1 MTNVL
6 LLATAWGPRHGGIN
20 AFNRDFAIGLK
31 DVLANNGIVYCAV
44 LRPTREDRE
53 AASHCGVTL
62 IDVDRD
68 PSSDRYDPAWAF
80 EIRDHLRE
88 KHGDPP
94 IDWWIGHDLI
104 SIEAALR
111 GREATNYGGV
121 AAIKHT
127 SHFDFKSRQYGKG
140 SRAVGPYDEQVT
152 LFNKADRHFGV
163 GPLLTAKMQ
172 DQLNADSA
180 VMLVPGFPEGFEG
193 RPPGDDLK
201 LTTFGRMDRLSDRIK
216 QGSLAVA
223 GLARACC
230 EARQVAEKHGP
241 RSILAANPAIQVIGI
256 TEGASEEED
265 ALRRLAEERCPGLN
279 VIPMPFDEDRQL
291 VLNRVRRSNI
301 ALMLS
306 THEGFGL
313 TGWEAVA
320 AGTPLIV
327 GEDSGLFRLIS
338 APGGEEDKG
347 RVVAIRVEG
356 TIRADADPPFTMADE
371 ERAAQAIAKV
381 ANDLAAWRV
390 KADAL
395 RTSLIQRYG
404 CTWQDTAKTFLD
416 ALGEPPGSRA
426 GGEPDNRPPPDAPPA
441 LIRMPEVP
449 AFDPATS
456 SPRLLLLPESGV
468 VPFHAS
474 REALVH
480 EVIAWADE
488 GNLPVGLR
496 LDVGAGGAGKT
507 RLMLEV
513 CRRLNQRSNWFAG
526 LLHTDEPLDRACQ
539 KLLAEGRNAFVVVDY
554 AETRPKDV
562 VTLVSTARQSVT
574 AGQTVRFALL
584 ARAAGDWWR
593 RLDRHAGGD
602 PGLVVVLTESKTKRG
617 AYRLD
622 GAKLEPDERREL
634 YATAAGV
641 FAEALKLSAPAETPE
656 LTEDYFGEPLYVLTA
671 ALAAVEGDG
680 AADGRGLQQFLLRRE
695 RDYWRRLLLDRD
707 LGDKAVDLV
716 ELALAHVTLVGGT
729 DSAEKTRELLAR
741 TPRVRT
747 LDEGKRDWII
757 DVLRELYPRGG
768 GVEALGPDLLG
779 ERLVAEALALDD
791 GLLDAA
797 LGPNAPDADVA
808 PALTVLERL
817 AAQDAEAA
825 GWLDRAV
832 RLAGPKRGKQVV
844 AVVEQGQA
852 QLTRRLEIKLSGS
865 DLGKE
870 GQDLLRALRN
880 AADVNSVD
888 VRPLTALA
896 LATQLR
902 RDARHPSVR
911 WKASEA
917 RKRIKM
923 LLQLARL
930 RTDLR
935 VFDGAAEAAEEAR
948 DLARRA
954 LSRSKLDLR
963 LAVEAETVSAIASH
977 KIGRF
982 TAALEEAQRAGRLA
996 RDAVFDATPVELA
1009 RTLGNSSVAL
1019 GNLGR
1024 HDEALKA
1031 AKESLD
1037 LLSGLRARQ
1046 PDAYAADLAT
1056 SLGNLANQLHAVGE
1070 YNEALKAAKEGLAFD
1085 RELHAQQPDAY
1096 ASDLA
1101 HSLSNLANFL
1111 SDVGHYDEALEAATE
1126 GLALDREMHARQPDA
1141 YAADLATSLSNLAN
1155 HLNAV
1160 GEYDEALKAAKEG
1173 LALERALHAR
1183 QPEAYAADL
1192 ATSLGN
1198 LGNHLSAV
1206 GHYDE
1211 ALKAAKEG
1219 LALRRD
1225 LHARQ
1230 PDANAADLAR
1240 ALNNLGTQFDDVG
1253 RYDEALE
1260 AAGDGLALRRELHAR
1275 LPNVYA
1281 ADLARSLGN
1290 LANYLNSVGRYDEAL
1305 KAGNEALHRLDGRL
1319 GPKDGDLRAYA
1330 KLVRCNARIGLGEPA
1345 EGLVEAQE
1353 AVAAFA
1359 ASRSRNSDRV
1369 MARVRAR
1376 VAAARAAAAALSP
1389 NDAFPIVAEA
1399 WADVLARFRE
1409 RPVVFSRE
1417 LARLL
1422 PLVHALNG
1430 GTPCLEVPDGLDA
1443 ALAAAEESRAVMV
1456 ARSEES

>member
-20 AFNRDFAIGLK
+20 AFNHDFAIGLK
-31 DVLANNGIVYCAV
+31 DVLATKGTVYCAV

-62 IDVDRD
+62 INVDRD
-68 PSSDRYDPAWAF
+68 PGSSRYDPAWGL
-80 EIRDHLRE
+80 EILNQLRRD
-88 KHGDPP
+88 HGDPL
-94 IDWWIGHDLI
+94 IDWWVGHDLI
-104 SIEAALR
+104 SMAAALS
-111 GREATNYGGV
+111 GREAANYGGI

-127 SHFDFKSRQYGKG
+127 SHFDFKSGQYGSG
-140 SRAVGPYDEQVT
+140 SRAIIPHDQQID
-152 LFNKADRHFGV
+152 LFNKADKHFGV
-163 GPLLTAKMQ
+163 GPLLTEKMG
-172 DQLNADSA
+172 DQLNEHNAT
-180 VMLVPGFPEGFEG
+180 MLVPGFPGEFQG
-193 RPPGDDLK
+193 RPPKTDLV

-223 GLARACC
+223 ALARACC
-230 EARQVAEKHGP
+230 DAREVAEKQGQ
-241 RSILAANPAIQVIGI
+241 RSRLTGNPAIQVIGI
-256 TEGASEEED
+256 TEGDSEEEK
-265 ALRRLAEERCPGLN
+265 ALRRLAAKRCPGLN
-279 VIPMPFDEDRQL
+279 VIPMPFDEDRQA

-327 GEDSGLFRLIS
+327 GEDSGLFQLIS
-338 APGGEEDKG
+338 APGGEEDKD
-347 RVVAIRVEG
+347 RVVAIRIEG
-356 TIRADADPPFTMADE
+356 TIHADADPPFTKRDE
-371 ERAAQAIAKV
+371 ERASQAIAQV
-381 ANDLAAWRV
+381 ANDLASWQV
-390 KADAL
+390 KASAL
-395 RTSLIQRYG
+395 RASLVQRFG
-404 CTWQDTAKTFLD
+404 CTWQDTARTFLD
-416 ALGEPPGSRA
+416 ALGSPPGCRA
-426 GGEPDNRPPPDAPPA
+426 GGESSNASHPDAPPA
-441 LIRMPEVP
+441 LIRMPELP
-449 AFDPATS
+449 AFDSATS

-468 VPFHAS
+468 VPFHVA
-474 REALVH
+474 REALVG
-480 EVIAWADE
+480 EIIAWADE

-507 RLMLEV
+507 RLMLEA
-513 CRRLNQRSNWFAG
+513 CRHLNQRSNWFAG
-526 LLHTDEPLDRACQ
+526 FLRTDERLDLACQ
-539 KLLAEGRNAFVVVDY
+539 KLLAAGRNAFVVVDY

-562 VTLVSTARQSVT
+562 VTLVSTARHSAA

-602 PGLVVVLTESKTKRG
+602 PGLVAVLTESKTKRG
-617 AYRLD
+617 PYRLD

-634 YATAAGV
+634 YATAVGV
-641 FAEALKLSAPAETPE
+641 FAEALKRSPPAETPE
-656 LTEDYFGEPLYVLTA
+656 LIEDYFGEPLYVLTA

-741 TPRVRT
+741 TPRVRA
-747 LDEGKRDWII
+747 LDEGERDRII
-757 DVLRELYPRGG
+757 DVLRELYPRAG

-797 LGPNAPDADVA
+797 LGPNAPDTDVA
-808 PALTVLERL
+808 PVLTVLERL

-825 GWLDRAV
+825 SWLDRAV
-832 RLAGPKRGKQVV
+832 RLAGPKRSKQVV
-844 AVVEQGQA
+844 AVAEQGQA
-852 QLTRRLEIKLSGS
+852 QLTRRLEIKLTTN

-870 GQDLLRALRN
+870 GKDLLRALRN
-880 AADVNSVD
+880 AADDRSVD
-888 VRPLTALA
+888 VRPLMALA

-902 RDARHPSVR
+902 RDARHPSVK

-930 RTDLR
+930 RTDLC

-954 LSRSKLDLR
+954 LGRSKLDLR
-963 LAVEAETVSAIASH
+963 LAVDAETVSTVASG

-982 TAALEEAQRAGRLA
+982 TVALEGAQRASRLA

-1009 RTLGNSSVAL
+1009 GTLINSSVAL
-1019 GNLGR
+1019 GDLGR
-1024 HDEALKA
+1024 HEEALKA
-1031 AKESLD
+1031 AKESLA
-1037 LLSGLRARQ
+1037 LVRGLHARR
-1046 PDAYAADLAT
+1046 PDAHAAHLAR
-1056 SLGNLANQLHAVGE
+1056 SLINLAN
-1070 YNEALKAAKEGLAFD
+1070 
-1085 RELHAQQPDAY
+1085 R
-1096 ASDLA
+1096 
-1101 HSLSNLANFL
+1101 L
-1111 SDVGHYDEALEAATE
+1111 SD
-1126 GLALDREMHARQPDA
+1126 
-1141 YAADLATSLSNLAN
+1141 
-1155 HLNAV
+1155 
-1160 GEYDEALKAAKEG
+1160 
-1173 LALERALHAR
+1173 
-1183 QPEAYAADL
+1183 
-1192 ATSLGN
+1192 
-1198 LGNHLSAV
+1198 V

-1219 LALRRD
+1219 LALERE

-1230 PDANAADLAR
+1230 PDAYAADFATS
-1240 ALNNLGTQFDDVG
+1240 LNNLANHLSDVG
-1253 RYDEALE
+1253 EYNEALK
-1260 AAGDGLALRRELHAR
+1260 AAKEGLALRRELHAR
-1275 LPNVYA
+1275 QPDAYA
-1281 ADLARSLGN
+1281 ADLARSLNN
-1290 LANYLNSVGRYDEAL
+1290 LANHLSDVGEYNEALEAATEGLALWRELHARQPDAYAANLARALGNVANHLDAVGHYDEAL
-1305 KAGNEALHRLDGRL
+1305 KASEEALDRLDGQL
-1319 GPKDGDLRAYA
+1319 GPEVGDTRAYV

-1353 AVAAFA
+1353 AAAAFA
-1359 ASRSRNSDRV
+1359 ASRSRNSDRI

-1376 VAAARAAAAALSP
+1376 VAAARAASAALSP

-1409 RPVVFSRE
+1409 RAVVFSRE

-1422 PLVHALNG
+1422 PLVHELNG
-1430 GTPCLEVPDGLDA
+1430 GSAGVEVPDGLDA
-1443 ALAAAEESRAVMV
+1443 EVAAAEDSLAAMLAQSKES
-1456 ARSEES
+1456 

>member
-20 AFNRDFAIGLK
+20 AFNHDFAIGLK
-31 DVLANNGIVYCAV
+31 DVLANNGSVYCAV

-53 AASHCGVTL
+53 NAGDCGVIL

-68 PSSDRYDPAWAF
+68 PSSDRYDPAWAL
-80 EIRDHLRE
+80 EIRDKLRQE
-88 KHGDPP
+88 HGNPL
-94 IDWWIGHDLI
+94 IDWWVGHDLI
-104 SIEAALR
+104 STEAALR
-111 GREATNYGGV
+111 GREAANYGGV
-121 AAIKHT
+121 AAVKHT
-127 SHFDFKSRQYGKG
+127 SQFDFKSRQYGRG
-140 SRAVGPYDEQVT
+140 SRAIEPFDKQVD
-152 LFNKADRHFGV
+152 LFNRADRHFGV
-163 GPLLTAKMQ
+163 GPLLTGKMR
-172 DQLNADSA
+172 DQLNASDA
-180 VMLVPGFPEGFEG
+180 VMLVPGFPESIEG
-193 RPPGDDLK
+193 RPPATGLV

-223 GLARACC
+223 GLARACR
-230 EARQVAEKHGP
+230 EARKVAEKQGQG
-241 RSILAANPAIQVIGI
+241 SSLAGNPAIQVIGI
-256 TEGASEEED
+256 TEGASEEEN
-265 ALRRLAEERCPGLN
+265 ALRRIADERCRGLN
-279 VIPMPFDEDRQL
+279 VIPLPFDEDRQA

-327 GEDSGLFRLIS
+327 GEDSGLFQLIS
-338 APGGEEDKG
+338 ASGGEEDKG
-347 RVVAIRVEG
+347 RVLAIRVEG
-356 TIRADADPPFTMADE
+356 TIHAEAVSPFTEADE
-371 ERAAQAIAKV
+371 ERAAQAIARV
-381 ANDLAAWRV
+381 ANDLTTWRA
-390 KADAL
+390 KAEAL
-395 RTSLIQRYG
+395 RTSLVQRYG
-404 CTWQDTAKTFLD
+404 CTWKDTAKTFLD
-416 ALGEPPGSRA
+416 ALGEPPSSRT
-426 GGEPDNRPPPDAPPA
+426 GGEAGNGPRHEAPPA
-441 LIRMPEVP
+441 LIRMPGLP

-468 VPFHAS
+468 VPFHAA
-474 REALVH
+474 REALVQ
-480 EVIAWADE
+480 EVIAWAE
-488 GNLPVGLR
+488 EANLPVGLR

-526 LLHTDEPLDRACQ
+526 FLHTDQPLDLACQ
-539 KLLAEGRNAFVVVDY
+539 KLLAAGRNAFVVVDY

-562 VTLVSTARQSVT
+562 VTLVSTARHSAA
-574 AGQTVRFALL
+574 AGRTVRFALL

-602 PGLVVVLTESKTKRG
+602 PGLVAVLTESRTKRG

-622 GAKLEPDERREL
+622 GAKLEPDERKEL

-641 FAEALKLSAPAETPE
+641 FAEALNRSAPAETSE

-680 AADGRGLQQFLLRRE
+680 AADSRGLQQFLLRRE

-729 DSAEKTRELLAR
+729 DSAEKTRALLAR

-747 LDEGKRDWII
+747 LDEGKRDRII
-757 DVLRELYPRGG
+757 DVLRELYPRAGG
-768 GVEALGPDLLG
+768 IAALGPDLLG
-779 ERLVAEALALDD
+779 ERLVAEALDLDD

-808 PALTVLERL
+808 PVLTVLERL

-825 GWLDRAV
+825 SWLDRAV

-844 AVVEQGQA
+844 AVAEQGQA
-852 QLTRRLEIKLSGS
+852 QLTRRLEVELATSER
-865 DLGKE
+865 GKE
-870 GQDLLRALRN
+870 GNDLLRALRN
-880 AADVNSVD
+880 AADANSVD
-888 VRPLTALA
+888 VRPLMALA

-902 RDARHPSVR
+902 RDERHSSVK
-911 WKASEA
+911 WKTSEA

-930 RTDLR
+930 RTDLF
-935 VFDGAAEAAEEAR
+935 VFDGATEAAEEAS

-954 LSRSKLDLR
+954 LGRSKLDLR
-963 LAVEAETVSAIASH
+963 LTFEAEFVLTVALQ

-982 TAALEEAQRAGRLA
+982 TEALEAAQRANRLA
-996 RDAVFDATPVELA
+996 RDKVFDATPVELA
-1009 RTLGNSSVAL
+1009 RTLNNYSVVL
-1019 GNLGR
+1019 DDLGR
-1024 HDEALKA
+1024 YDEALKP
-1031 AKESLD
+1031 AKEGLA
-1037 LLSGLRARQ
+1037 LLRVTRARQ
-1046 PDAYAADLAT
+1046 PDAYAADLAG
-1056 SLGNLANQLHAVGE
+1056 SLDNLANHLEAVGH
-1070 YNEALKAAKEGLAFD
+1070 YDEALKVAKECLALR
-1085 RELHAQQPDAY
+1085 RELHAQQPDAGT
-1096 ASDLA
+1096 ADLPS
-1101 HSLSNLANFL
+1101 SLHNLANHL
-1111 SDVGHYDEALEAATE
+1111 SAVGHYDEALKAVKE
-1126 GLALDREMHARQPDA
+1126 GVALLRELHARQPDA
-1141 YAADLATSLSNLAN
+1141 YAANLGLSLDNLAS
-1155 HLNAV
+1155 
-1160 GEYDEALKAAKEG
+1160 
-1173 LALERALHAR
+1173 R
-1183 QPEAYAADL
+1183 
-1192 ATSLGN
+1192 
-1198 LGNHLSAV
+1198 LSAV

-1219 LALRRD
+1219 LALLREPHARQPD
-1225 LHARQ
+1225 AYAADLARSLHNLANHLEAVGHYDETLKAAKEGLALVRELHARQ
-1230 PDANAADLAR
+1230 PDAYAALLASSLDDLG
-1240 ALNNLGTQFDDVG
+1240 NHFDAVG

-1260 AAGDGLALRRELHAR
+1260 AAGGGLALRRELHAR
-1275 LPNVYA
+1275 QPDAYV

-1290 LANYLNSVGRYDEAL
+1290 LANHLDSVGQYDEAL
-1305 KAGNEALHRLDGRL
+1305 KAGEEALDRLDGRL
-1319 GPKDGDLRAYA
+1319 GPEVGDLRAYA
-1330 KLVRCNARIGLGEPA
+1330 KLVRCNARIGLGEAA

-1359 ASRSRNSDRV
+1359 ASTSRNSDRI

-1376 VAAARAAAAALSP
+1376 VAAARAASAALSP

-1422 PLVHALNG
+1422 PLVRALDG
-1430 GTPCLEVPDGLDA
+1430 GGRLEVPDGLDA
-1443 ALAAAEESRAVMV
+1443 ELAAADASLAVMMGQLK
-1456 ARSEES
+1456 ES